1 MRLPAAC
8 PWGKPSRQ
16 VRKRRK
22 ELSAETQFRD
32 ATSPKKQAPWGPQ
45 VLPRSFFFGEMTPW
59 RGDAGGLGAPGRFDC
74 HRRPSIATDCRR
86 IEPAGFPEERTSACF
101 SLWESARFQPGHP
114 VFRFAGQPK
123 TSDASVAARSPAPAL
138 GFPPG
143 ITSGI
148 HAPRWRIPQKREFWA
163 LRGRG
168 GTGTIHTVLFGGE
181 TRKSGATF
189 QLICIRKSFVPK
201 KSRQFQHERRV
212 ARNAV
217 WRASP

>member
-123 TSDASVAARSPAPAL
+123 TSDASVAARSPAPA
-138 GFPPG
+138 GPPG
-143 ITSGI
+143 SLLLGAKRLPPTSGI
-148 HAPRWRIPQKREFWA
+148 TLGINASRWRIPKSGNF
-163 LRGRG
+163 G
-168 GTGTIHTVLFGGE
+168 HCGGE
-181 TRKSGATF
+181 G
-189 QLICIRKSFVPK
+189 
-201 KSRQFQHERRV
+201 ERAQSTLSCLAGKPGKAGRHF
-212 ARNAV
+212 N
-217 WRASP
+217 